1 LDNWKKESVQRTQLE
16 WRVRAPKDPR
26 LELGK
31 VVVISH
37 ETMARYL
44 SVGAVNQ
51 RLINIII
58 TTESLVYT
66 PDVIG

>member
-51 RLINIII
+51 RSINI
-58 TTESLVYT
+58 TTESFVYT
-66 PDVIG
+66 LDVIG